1 MPEKKHKSIELEM
14 TVPFY
19 DLDPMQIVWHGNY
32 LKYMDDARGALFDSL
47 GVDLFGLFE
56 KTSHI
61 YPIIKTSLKHVFPLR
76 HKDVIICKATLVEAK
91 YKIIVDFEIR
101 LKSDAKK
108 ICARGRSEQVA
119 VKVPEM
125 EMLMLIPEGVRTL
138 LEA

>member
-1 MPEKKHKSIELEM
+1 MPENSKKSIELEM
-14 TVPFY
+14 IVSFY

-47 GVDLFGLFE
+47 GVDLFGLYE
-56 KTSHI
+56 ETRHI
-61 YPIIKTSLKHVFPLR
+61 YPIIKTSVKHVFPLR
-76 HKDVIICKATLVEAK
+76 HKDAIICRATLVEAK

-101 LKSDAKK
+101 LKSDNR

-119 VKVPEM
+119 VKMPEM
-125 EMLMLIPEGVRTL
+125 EMLILIPDEVRRL

>member
-1 MPEKKHKSIELEM
+1 MPDYKNKSRELER
-14 TVPFY
+14 TVSFY

-47 GVDLFGLFE
+47 GVDLFGLYE

-61 YPIIKTSLKHVFPLR
+61 YPIIKTSVKHVFPLR

-101 LKSDAKK
+101 LKSDNR

-125 EMLMLIPEGVRTL
+125 EMLLMIPEEVRGL
-138 LEA
+138 LES

>member
-1 MPEKKHKSIELEM
+1 MPENNKSIELEL

-32 LKYMDDARGALFDSL
+32 LKYMDNARGALFDSL
-47 GVDLFGLFE
+47 GVDLFGLYE

-61 YPIIKTSLKHVFPLR
+61 YPIIKTSVKHVFPLR
-76 HKDVIICKATLVEAK
+76 HKDKVICKATLVEAK

-101 LKSDAKK
+101 LKADAK

-125 EMLMLIPEGVRTL
+125 EMLMLIPEEVRAL

>member
-1 MPEKKHKSIELEM
+1 MPENKHKSVELEM

-32 LKYMDDARGALFDSL
+32 LKYMDNARAALFDSL
-47 GVDLFGLFE
+47 NVDLFGLFE
-56 KTSHI
+56 KTSYI
-61 YPIIKTSLKHVFPLR
+61 YPIIKTSVKHVFPLR
-76 HKDVIICKATLVEAK
+76 HKDDIVCKATLVEAK

-101 LKSDAKK
+101 LKSDSK

-125 EMLMLIPEGVRTL
+125 EMLMMIPDEVRVL
-138 LEA
+138 LES

>member
-1 MPEKKHKSIELEM
+1 MPDNHKKSRELER
-14 TVPFY
+14 TVSFY

-47 GVDLFGLFE
+47 GVDLFGLYE

-61 YPIIKTSLKHVFPLR
+61 YPIIKTSVKHVFPLR

-101 LKSDAKK
+101 LKSDNR

-125 EMLMLIPEGVRTL
+125 EMLMMIPEEVRGL
-138 LEA
+138 LES

>member
-1 MPEKKHKSIELEM
+1 MPDYKNKSRELER
-14 TVPFY
+14 TVSFY

-47 GVDLFGLFE
+47 GVDLFGLYE

-61 YPIIKTSLKHVFPLR
+61 YPIIKTSVKHVFPLR

-101 LKSDAKK
+101 LKSDNR

-125 EMLMLIPEGVRTL
+125 EMLMMIPEEVRGL
-138 LEA
+138 LES

>member
-1 MPEKKHKSIELEM
+1 M

-47 GVDLFGLFE
+47 GVDLFGLYE
-56 KTSHI
+56 KTRHI
-61 YPIIKTSLKHVFPLR
+61 YPIIKTSVKHVFPLR
-76 HKDVIICKATLVEAK
+76 HKDVIICRATLVEAK
-91 YKIIVDFEIR
+91 YKIIVDFEVR
-101 LKSDAKK
+101 LKSDAK
-108 ICARGRSEQVA
+108 ICAKGRSEQVA

-125 EMLMLIPEGVRTL
+125 EMLMLIPEEVRVL